1 MANLQLQQVLADL
14 EKLNLYRMAEILPDY
29 LKTAADRNLMYLEFV
44 EGLVEEEITQK
55 TEKSIKHKLKRARF
69 PYIKTLD
76 TFDFSFQPSISKK
89 KILELANLSFIDRKE
104 NVIFLGP
111 PGVGKTHLSIALGV
125 KACEAKYP
133 VMFYTAAGLIQQLTG
148 SLADRTLDDELK
160 RLTRIPLVIVD
171 EIGYL
176 PIDQLG
182 ASLFF
187 RFITSRYEKGSIII
201 TSNKSFS
208 AWGQIFTDAI
218 LATAILDRLL
228 HHANV
233 VNIKGESYRLKDRK
247 KELLKEEKDQ

>member
-1 MANLQLQQVLADL
+1 
-14 EKLNLYRMAEILPDY
+14 
-29 LKTAADRNLMYLEFV
+29 LEFI
-44 EGLVEEEITQK
+44 EGLVEEEIAFK
-55 TEKSIKHKLKRARF
+55 TEKSIKHKLNRAKF

-89 KILELANLSFIDRKE
+89 KILELTNLSFIDRKE

-111 PGVGKTHLSIALGV
+111 PGVGKTHLAIAVGV

-133 VMFYTAAGLIQQLTG
+133 VLFCTANELIAQLTS
-148 SLADRTLDDELK
+148 SLADRTLNDELK
-160 RLTRIPLVIVD
+160 RLTRLPLVIVD

-182 ASLFF
+182 ANLFF
-187 RFITSRYEKGSIII
+187 QFITSRYEKGSVII

-208 AWGQIFTDAI
+208 AWGQIFTDSV

-233 VNIKGESYRLKDRK
+233 INIKGESYRLKDRK
-247 KELLKEEKDQ
+247 KELLKEDKDQ